1 MKTVLLTVLPC
12 LAVELAGGVGFI
24 YSGLYDVAAVNP
36 DNPVV
41 AWAIH
46 KASDRSVA
54 ARLGGIKVP
63 PGLDAPQVAAAGG
76 KLFGEQC
83 VVCHGGPGLPPT
95 AISQGLNPAPPNLFR
110 AGRRVHME
118 EAFWFIRNGVKM
130 TAMPSFRDT
139 RSDEEI
145 WSMTAFV
152 RAAPGMSA
160 KDFSATTGIGSTGIA
175 TPAAGTRPTGG

>member
-1 MKTVLLTVLPC
+1 
-12 LAVELAGGVGFI
+12 
-24 YSGLYDVAAVNP
+24 
-36 DNPVV
+36 
-41 AWAIH
+41 
-46 KASDRSVA
+46 
-54 ARLGGIKVP
+54 
-63 PGLDAPQVAAAGG
+63 
-76 KLFGEQC
+76 
-83 VVCHGGPGLPPT
+83 
-95 AISQGLNPAPPNLFR
+95 
-110 AGRRVHME
+110 
-118 EAFWFIRNGVKM
+118 M